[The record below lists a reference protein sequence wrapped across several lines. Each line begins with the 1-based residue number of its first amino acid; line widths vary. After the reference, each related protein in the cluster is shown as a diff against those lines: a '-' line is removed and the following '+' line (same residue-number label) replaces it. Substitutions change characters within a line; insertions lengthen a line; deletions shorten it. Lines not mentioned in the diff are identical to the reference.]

1 MKPPYLFK
9 RVFAF
14 GIDFIILALTVKILF
29 PYISYKN
36 SSGESFIKTEIGFLI
51 YYLFFIFQDVF
62 MNKTI
67 GKHIFKLQMTF
78 DNPMEING
86 YKKYFRIIIR
96 RLFDLLELVCPFIYL
111 IPIVLTKKNQKLG
124 DLIAKIVVTQKPNN

>member
-1 MKPPYLFK
+1 MKPTYLFK

-36 SSGESFIKTEIGFLI
+36 SSGESFIKTEIGLLI

>member
-1 MKPPYLFK
+1 MKPTYLFK

-36 SSGESFIKTEIGFLI
+36 SIGESYIKTEIGLLI

-67 GKHIFKLQMTF
+67 GKHIIKLQMTF
-78 DNPMEING
+78 DNPMETKG

-111 IPIVLTKKNQKLG
+111 ITIGLTKKNQKLG
-124 DLIAKIVVTQKPNN
+124 DLIAKIVVTQKSNN

>member
-1 MKPPYLFK
+1 MKPTYLFK

-36 SSGESFIKTEIGFLI
+36 SSGESFIKTEIGLLI

-62 MNKTI
+62 INKTI

>member
-1 MKPPYLFK
+1 MKPTYLFK

-14 GIDFIILALTVKILF
+14 GIDFIILALTAKILF

-36 SSGESFIKTEIGFLI
+36 SSGESFIKTEIGLLI

-86 YKKYFRIIIR
+86 YKKCFKIIIR

>member
-1 MKPPYLFK
+1 
-9 RVFAF
+9 
-14 GIDFIILALTVKILF
+14 
-29 PYISYKN
+29 
-36 SSGESFIKTEIGFLI
+36 
-51 YYLFFIFQDVF
+51 
-62 MNKTI
+62 
-67 GKHIFKLQMTF
+67 MTF

>member
-1 MKPPYLFK
+1 MKPTYLFK

-36 SSGESFIKTEIGFLI
+36 SSGESYIKTEIGLLI
-51 YYLFFIFQDVF
+51 YYLFFILQDVF
-62 MNKTI
+62 MSKTI
-67 GKHIFKLQMTF
+67 GKYIFKLQMTF
-78 DNPMEING
+78 DHPMEIKG
-86 YKKYFRIIIR
+86 YKRYFRIIIR
-96 RLFDLLELVCPFIYL
+96 RIFDLLELVCPFLYL
-111 IPIVLTKKNQKLG
+111 ITIVLTKKNQKLG

>member
-1 MKPPYLFK
+1 MKPTYLFK

-36 SSGESFIKTEIGFLI
+36 SSGESFIKTEIGLLI
-51 YYLFFIFQDVF
+51 YYLFFILQDVF

-78 DNPMEING
+78 DHPMKIKG

-96 RLFDLLELVCPFIYL
+96 RIFDLLELVCPFLYL
-111 IPIVLTKKNQKLG
+111 ITIALTKKNQKLG
-124 DLIAKIVVTQKPNN
+124 DLIAKIVVIQKPNN

>member
-1 MKPPYLFK
+1 MKSTYLFK

-36 SSGESFIKTEIGFLI
+36 SSGESFIKTEVGFLI

-78 DNPMEING
+78 DNPMEIKG

-96 RLFDLLELVCPFIYL
+96 RIFDLLELVCPFLYL

>member
-1 MKPPYLFK
+1 MKPTYLFK

-36 SSGESFIKTEIGFLI
+36 SSGESFIKTEIGLLI

-124 DLIAKIVVTQKPNN
+124 DLIAKIAVTQKPNN

>member
-1 MKPPYLFK
+1 MKPTYLFK

-36 SSGESFIKTEIGFLI
+36 SSGESFIKTEIGLLI
-51 YYLFFIFQDVF
+51 YYLFFILQDIF

-124 DLIAKIVVTQKPNN
+124 DLIAKIVVTQKSNN